1 MILTSLLYGCEG
13 WTLYR
18 QRDLQKSGPPTTSNF
33 QCQICHRMCRSHI
46 GLTAHVKSHSR
57 WWDPSHRRLSPY
69 NHQPVRSDV
78 TNNHQSNLHCVKCL
92 NFVSFT
98 FKQRKWP
105 EWSCHS
111 KLKRHMILLGEYQ
124 FEWHSWNWPYIA
136 IWQNRKTTIQ
146 TRLQNKLAAIA
157 KAARN
162 SVKMLRKI
170 KVPISAAL
178 RDFLD
183 LPDAT
188 SPSTFVFTETFLY
201 TAMIHTCATF
211 SDFIKQLCSRDAETL
226 P

>member
-1 MILTSLLYGCEG
+1 
-13 WTLYR
+13 
-18 QRDLQKSGPPTTSNF
+18 
-33 QCQICHRMCRSHI
+33 
-46 GLTAHVKSHSR
+46 
-57 WWDPSHRRLSPY
+57 
-69 NHQPVRSDV
+69 
-78 TNNHQSNLHCVKCL
+78 
-92 NFVSFT
+92 
-98 FKQRKWP
+98 
-105 EWSCHS
+105 
-111 KLKRHMILLGEYQ
+111 
-124 FEWHSWNWPYIA
+124 
-136 IWQNRKTTIQ
+136 
-146 TRLQNKLAAIA
+146 LQNKLAAIA